1 MSSFSSWKKIGWL
14 EKYNSV
20 DERSCFVPGDHKHV
34 LDNETE
40 EGEEKVKSVFFEWSP
55 RNGRHLAGGQ
65 QQPATWIETTWTAS
79 AAKLYKMSNVIWSI
93 ILKSWDTEVLK
104 IKIKIFIQ
112 TNFTLNLN
120 KFVGFGKRGAEIEFV
135 FVCAPLDKLTGHG
148 NRYVS
153 EHFIRFFY
161 LLPPSE
167 QNTGRLLFN

>member
-1 MSSFSSWKKIGWL
+1 MS
-14 EKYNSV
+14 
-20 DERSCFVPGDHKHV
+20 GDHKHV

-40 EGEEKVKSVFFEWSP
+40 EGEKKVKSVFFEWSP

-135 FVCAPLDKLTGHG
+135 FLSKLGSLDVWTLSQWMLTKGG
-148 NRYVS
+148 VVQ
-153 EHFIRFFY
+153 
-161 LLPPSE
+161 PSFE
-167 QNTGRLLFN
+167 GPTT